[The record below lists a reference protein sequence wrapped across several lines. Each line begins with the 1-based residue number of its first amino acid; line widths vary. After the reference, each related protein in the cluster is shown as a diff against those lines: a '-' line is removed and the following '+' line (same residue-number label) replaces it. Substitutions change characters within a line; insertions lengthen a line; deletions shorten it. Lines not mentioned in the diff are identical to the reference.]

1 MDLTDDRV
9 DAHEAA
15 LRRLPETHSLL
26 LRLRQAGVADPLIC
40 DYLHIEPEGLHT
52 LLEVAER
59 KLATELARG

>member
-1 MDLTDDRV
+1 MDLPDDPV
-9 DAHEAA
+9 DPHEAA

-26 LRLRQAGVADPLIC
+26 LRLRQAGVADPVIC

-59 KLATELARG
+59 KLTTELARG